1 MSTGTVVIN
10 RTLRQMLSGT
20 VEQRNKLATALSNT
34 TGTSVVCLYDLDGLR
49 AGAVFEI
56 DSELFYV
63 WQADVGAKTLTVERG
78 FNGTTAATHAAGAV
92 ITLNPRFPRSQVLE
106 ALNDEL
112 RDLSSPFH
120 GLFQVKTFDYDYNG
134 SDTFINLPPVAEVLD
149 ILTVHVRILSDDYKQ
164 VRKFKLVRDMPT
176 DDFSSSFALKFE
188 QPVDSGRLRIV
199 YKAPFT
205 TLTNEGQ
212 SLVNYAGLPASC
224 EDIVNLGVQI
234 RMMAPREL
242 KRNFTESQ
250 GDTRRPEEVPVGGVT
265 SSLTQLIRMRRDR
278 ITAESAR
285 LKRQYPTFLTKD

>member
-10 RTLRQMLSGT
+10 RTLRQLLSGV
-20 VEQRNKLATALSNT
+20 VESKNKLATALSNT
-34 TGTSVVCLYDLDGLR
+34 TGTSVVCSYDLDGLR

-63 WQADVGAKTLTVERG
+63 WEANPGSKTLTVERG
-78 FNGTTAATHAAGAV
+78 WNGSTPATHAAGAI

-112 RDLSSPFH
+112 RDLSSPMH
-120 GLFQVKTFDYDYNG
+120 GLFQVKAFDLDYNG
-134 SDTFINLPPVAEVLD
+134 SDVFINLPPVADIID
-149 ILTVHVRILSDDYKQ
+149 ILSVHVRYLADEYIQ
-164 VRKFKLVRDMPT
+164 IRKFKLVRDMPT
-176 DDFSSSFALKFE
+176 DDFSSSYALKFE
-188 QPVDSGRLRIV
+188 QPARQGRLRVV
-199 YKAPFT
+199 YKAPFVS
-205 TLTNEGQ
+205 LSNESQ
-212 SLVNYAGLPASC
+212 SLANIAGLPASC

-250 GDTRRPEEVPVGGVT
+250 GDTRRPDEVPSGAVT